1 MRAPSPAL
9 LSRPSA
15 SVDATDIL
23 TATALAVAVLAPL
36 APSLLAAQ
44 PHDGQRLAQ
53 LAVLLGTGVSVA
65 VVPAI
70 RASLLRAWAA
80 LPPVLR
86 VAFGG
91 VVGLGVASSATA
103 ALPGYALVEVGVLVL
118 SATLSLIVADRVS
131 QGPQEALRLLS
142 RAVVVMVGFYAL
154 LFAVS
159 QVASIA
165 AGTRLW
171 PHAYTG
177 FSNIRHLNQL
187 QTWTYGLLLLPA
199 LTAESRGWRRASLGL
214 SAFWIA
220 LAIGSG
226 GRGTL
231 LALAASV
238 VAAGLLFGPTVR
250 RHLWTLVGVAVAG
263 VGLHLLLVWLPAVL
277 FEQEAY
283 RLARPMGEARLL
295 VWGLA
300 LERFAASPWLG
311 VGPMQ
316 LAADAAFLADGRV
329 AHPHNAVVQVLA
341 EWGGG
346 AALLVVTAVGWGL
359 WRWGLAARRERQ
371 DRALGTFVLTLALLG
386 AALHAMV
393 SGVVVMPVSQLW
405 GGLVVGAALGWY
417 LSARRAPSAAVPG
430 AGRAWV
436 ASALVLAAGAA
447 VVLGAGPDAMRVDER
462 DLANVRDTTVL
473 TLMPRFWRAGSLL
486 GVAPDPIPEAEA
498 HAATA
503 SPGR

>member
-238 VAAGLLFGPTVR
+238 FVAWLLFGPAVR
-250 RHLWTLVGVAVAG
+250 RHLWTVVGVAVAG
-263 VGLHLLLVWLPAVL
+263 IGLYLLLVWLPAVL

-311 VGPMQ
+311 VGPIPNCRTARHCSRCVPTVM
-316 LAADAAFLADGRV
+316 LPGGSCSV
-329 AHPHNAVVQVLA
+329 AI
-341 EWGGG
+341 
-346 AALLVVTAVGWGL
+346 
-359 WRWGLAARRERQ
+359 
-371 DRALGTFVLTLALLG
+371 
-386 AALHAMV
+386 
-393 SGVVVMPVSQLW
+393 SK
-405 GGLVVGAALGWY
+405 
-417 LSARRAPSAAVPG
+417 
-430 AGRAWV
+430 
-436 ASALVLAAGAA
+436 AAGPICSTTKPISTR
-447 VVLGAGPDAMRVDER
+447 LHDAIRW
-462 DLANVRDTTVL
+462 
-473 TLMPRFWRAGSLL
+473 PPWR
-486 GVAPDPIPEAEA
+486 I
-498 HAATA
+498 
-503 SPGR
+503 